1 MSTTSS
7 TSRQPAYNVNASSMA
22 SLLSEVSRAS
32 GNHVRGQQASSSSSS
47 SGTNPRKRKAGT
59 SIFDRENRG
68 LEARSARD
76 RTHTLARSELSSEA
90 RRVLEAR
97 EKLEQKAKLYE
108 KLQKGEA
115 LTGVTREQLRESLLV
130 DFEEKAIKEAE
141 ASRHDDTSSDDDSS
155 EDEDAGPQPDKRAK
169 AEANAEE
176 DEVRHLRLSPYHV
189 VHWLIYS
196 VLLREHCNSSWKRQM
211 TLGGRASSGSLS

>member
-1 MSTTSS
+1 MAATPS
-7 TSRQPAYNVNASSMA
+7 TSRQPAYNVNASSMV
-22 SLLSEVSRAS
+22 SLLSEVSRHS
-32 GNHVRGQQASSSSSS
+32 GNHVRGQHTPSANSN
-47 SGTNPRKRKAGT
+47 GNNPRKRKAGN

-141 ASRHDDTSSDDDSS
+141 ASRHDATSSDDDDSDDEKEEQNGRGSS
-155 EDEDAGPQPDKRAK
+155 TSDKRPD
-169 AEANAEE
+169 AENGSEQ
-176 DEVRHLRLSPYHV
+176 DEVSDNCHINPFN
-189 VHWLIYS
+189 
-196 VLLREHCNSSWKRQM
+196 LLADWICI
-211 TLGGRASSGSLS
+211 LF